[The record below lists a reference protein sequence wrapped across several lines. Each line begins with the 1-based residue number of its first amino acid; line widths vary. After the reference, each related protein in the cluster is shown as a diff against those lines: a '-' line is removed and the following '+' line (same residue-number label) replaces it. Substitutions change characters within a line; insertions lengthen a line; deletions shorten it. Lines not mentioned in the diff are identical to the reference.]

1 MKNDKNISLEL
12 FSFSTINTQ
21 EYVQTAHKLRGEAM
35 ANHFGVMK
43 NVFKKKANDSK
54 ISKK

>member
-21 EYVQTAHKLRGEAM
+21 EYVQTAHKLRGEAI
-35 ANHFGVMK
+35 ANHFGIMK
-43 NVFKKKANDSK
+43 NVFKKKASASDTN
-54 ISKK
+54 KK

>member
-21 EYVQTAHKLRGEAM
+21 AHVETAHKLRGAAIAE
-35 ANHFGVMK
+35 HIGVMK
-43 NVFKKKANDSK
+43 NVFKRKSSATKMKK
-54 ISKK
+54 

>member
-21 EYVQTAHKLRGEAM
+21 EYVQVAHKLRGEAL
-35 ANHFGVMK
+35 AEHFGIVK
-43 NVFKKKANDSK
+43 NVFKKKSSASK
-54 ISKK
+54 LKK

>member
-12 FSFSTINTQ
+12 FSFSTTNTQ
-21 EYVQTAHKLRGEAM
+21 EYVQIAHKLRNEAM

-43 NVFKKKANDSK
+43 NVFKKKTTGSK

>member
-21 EYVQTAHKLRGEAM
+21 QYVQTAHKLRGEAM
-35 ANHFGVMK
+35 AEHFGVIK
-43 NVFKKKANDSK
+43 NVFKRKTSATKFKK
-54 ISKK
+54 

>member
-21 EYVQTAHKLRGEAM
+21 EYVQTAHKLRGAAM
-35 ANHFGVMK
+35 ADHFGVMK
-43 NVFKKKANDSK
+43 NVFKKKANASK

>member
-21 EYVQTAHKLRGEAM
+21 AYVQTAHKLRGEAM
-35 ANHFGVMK
+35 AEHFGIVK
-43 NVFKKKANDSK
+43 NVFKRKASTSK
-54 ISKK
+54 IKK

>member
-21 EYVQTAHKLRGEAM
+21 EYIQAAHKLRGEAM
-35 ANHFGVMK
+35 AEHFGIVK
-43 NVFKKKANDSK
+43 NVFKKKTTASK
-54 ISKK
+54 VKK